1 MSSGSVFGLLTK
13 SCSAC
18 VEQEQFRILVQD
30 FVAAVQIVFVCL
42 FANSSTGVDQDE
54 LGIGGVSFGWSSDF
68 RINIYFYM

>member
-1 MSSGSVFGLLTK
+1 M
-13 SCSAC
+13 
-18 VEQEQFRILVQD
+18 
-30 FVAAVQIVFVCL
+30 AAVQIVFVCL